1 MSRQFVPAR
10 AGRAKAAASPV
21 RHRGHDPLDGI
32 DLVIF
37 DKDGTLI
44 DFQSMWSAW
53 VRTLADDLERVTGLT
68 LTDPLFELLG
78 VDRERG
84 VVRSHG
90 LLAAT
95 PMARIREHV
104 VALVVARGLP
114 ARAAEAAVASAWH
127 PPDPVEL
134 ARPVTDLRAL
144 LSTLRA
150 SGRRL
155 AVATSDDRV
164 PTERTLAGLGIADLF
179 DELACADDGGP
190 VKPSPSAVLRL
201 CASLGVAPASAAVVG
216 DSPADLAMGRAAGAG
231 RVIGVLTGVAERSTL
246 EPLADLVMASIAGLV
261 PG

>member
-1 MSRQFVPAR
+1 MTGTNAGPAR
-10 AGRAKAAASPV
+10 DRGR
-21 RHRGHDPLDGI
+21 DPLSGI
-32 DLVIF
+32 ELVIF

-44 DFQSMWSAW
+44 DFQSMWAGW
-53 VRTLADDLERVTGLT
+53 VRLLAGDLEGATGRPLAD
-68 LTDPLFELLG
+68 PLYLLLG

-104 VALVVARGLP
+104 VAMLRDQGLS
-114 ARAAEAAVASAWH
+114 AGQAETAVASAWR

-144 LSTLRA
+144 LATLRG

-155 AVATSDDRV
+155 AVATSDDRG
-164 PTERTLAGLGIADLF
+164 PTERTLTWLGIADQF
-179 DELACADDGGP
+179 DELACADDGEP
-190 VKPSPSAVLRL
+190 VKPSPAAVLRL
-201 CASLGVAPASAAVVG
+201 CANLAVAPIRTAVVG

-246 EPLADLVMASIAGLV
+246 EALADVVLASIAELV
-261 PG
+261 RT